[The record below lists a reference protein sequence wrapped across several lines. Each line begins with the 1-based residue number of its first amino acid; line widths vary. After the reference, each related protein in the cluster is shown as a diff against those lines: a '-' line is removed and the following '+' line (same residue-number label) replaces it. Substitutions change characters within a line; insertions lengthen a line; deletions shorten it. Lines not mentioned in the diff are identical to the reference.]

1 MAFLTGSFAFTVF
14 HVNIGEN
21 SIVMIIRLLE
31 KVFCTPAVSISG
43 LPLSDIEVLSLG
55 RSGQFQYLYNSSL
68 TTWTKA
74 RLSLTLNVLAA
85 LPEDMP

>member
-31 KVFCTPAVSISG
+31 KVFCTPAVSTSG
-43 LPLSDIEVLSLG
+43 LPLSEIEVLSLG

-74 RLSLTLNVLAA
+74 HVYLLRAGRPA
-85 LPEDMP
+85 